1 MRPSSRGGV
10 PVFSRPS
17 ANPWRA
23 RAFEELAK
31 HYEHRERDYATALE
45 MTRQALRLSDM
56 PRIRRREQRLRARLA
71 KLGVG
76 QLEKLGNG

>member
-1 MRPSSRGGV
+1 LTAAP
-10 PVFSRPS
+10 
-17 ANPWRA
+17 NPYRA

-56 PRIRRREQRLRARLA
+56 PRIRRRGQRLRARLA
-71 KLGVG
+71 KLGVR
-76 QLEKLGNG
+76 QLEKLGDG